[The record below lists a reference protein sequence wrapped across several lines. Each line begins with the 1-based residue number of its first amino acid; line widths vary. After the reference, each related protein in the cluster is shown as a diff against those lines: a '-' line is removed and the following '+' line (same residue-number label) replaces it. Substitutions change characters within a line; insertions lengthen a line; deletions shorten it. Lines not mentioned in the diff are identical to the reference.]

1 MSFFFLICLA
11 IFHPC
16 LLTRRHVWQFPMNH
30 LRKAN
35 NNLSDGLTNL
45 KWVIFLRKQRMFDA
59 SFRPRAW
66 CFWFGCKWCGVV
78 LLVGQD
84 SVYEREDMWGER
96 AKERTLGRGCFQA
109 AFNCAPQAPFPR
121 QGKPTT
127 HCSLVAAAQTFCLDG
142 WRDRGG
148 ANHYCC
154 FNWCIAIFPHF
165 YSPLILCLR
174 PSHPSGRTFHLN
186 ISSFLLFLW
195 ELSLLFLLYDKIKVR
210 EWDYL
215 SLASKASL
223 EIFTRWE

>member
-1 MSFFFLICLA
+1 MAMLDEFFFLICLA

-45 KWVIFLRKQRMFDA
+45 KWVIFLRKHRMFDA

-66 CFWFGCKWCGVV
+66 CVWFGCKWCGVV

-96 AKERTLGRGCFQA
+96 AKERTLGTGEGMLSSGFQLRTTGSLS
-109 AFNCAPQAPFPR
+109 QAR
-121 QGKPTT
+121 QANHPLQ
-127 HCSLVAAAQTFCLDG
+127 SVVAAAQTFCLDG

-148 ANHYCC
+148 GANHYCC
-154 FNWCIAIFPHF
+154 FNWCIAILPHF
-165 YSPLILCLR
+165 YSPLILYLR

-186 ISSFLLFLW
+186 ISSFLLFLS
-195 ELSLLFLLYDKIKVR
+195 ELSLLFLLYDKIR
-210 EWDYL
+210 
-215 SLASKASL
+215 
-223 EIFTRWE
+223 

>member
-1 MSFFFLICLA
+1 MSFFLHLFGNFSSLSFNEKTCVA
-11 IFHPC
+11 ISNESFEKGQQQPFGWSNEFEVGYFF
-16 LLTRRHVWQFPMNH
+16 TQ
-30 LRKAN
+30 K
-35 NNLSDGLTNL
+35 
-45 KWVIFLRKQRMFDA
+45 RMFDA

-66 CFWFGCKWCGVV
+66 CVWFRCNWCGVV

-109 AFNCAPQAPFPR
+109 AFNCAPQAPLPR

-154 FNWCIAIFPHF
+154 FNWCIAILPHF
-165 YSPLILCLR
+165 YSPLILYLR

-210 EWDYL
+210 EWDNL